1 MHYRQPTGTLLGY
14 RAAGE
19 GDPRALLEK
28 RRRYNRRY
36 MRAWR
41 ADPLHRSRDRENR
54 ERWNY
59 ERKLREAQS
68 DRIPY
73 TNERGERVCGLCRRQ
88 PPVAD
93 ILRLQICEGAPGGY
107 VEVRIPYCGE
117 C

>member
-1 MHYRQPTGTLLGY
+1 MQCNQTTGTSSGD
-14 RAAGE
+14 RARE
-19 GDPRALLEK
+19 GGGQRAFLEK
-28 RRRYNRRY
+28 RRQYNRQY

-41 ADPLHRSRDRENR
+41 ANPLHQAHERENR
-54 ERWNY
+54 DRWNY
-59 ERKLREAQS
+59 ERKLGDARS

-88 PPVAD
+88 APVTE
-93 ILRLQICEGAPGGY
+93 IVRLQVCDVAPQGY

>member
-1 MHYRQPTGTLLGY
+1 MQSNQSTGTFSGD
-14 RAAGE
+14 RAKEDGRQGAF
-19 GDPRALLEK
+19 LEK
-28 RRRYNRRY
+28 RRQYNRRY

-41 ADPLHRSRDRENR
+41 ADPLHQSREHENR

-73 TNERGERVCGLCRRQ
+73 TNELGERVCGLCRQQ
-88 PPVAD
+88 PQVTE
-93 ILRLQICEGAPGGY
+93 ILRLQVCEGAPRGY

>member
-1 MHYRQPTGTLLGY
+1 MQYGQPTGTLLGD
-14 RAAGE
+14 RARERG
-19 GDPRALLEK
+19 LLEK
-28 RRRYNRRY
+28 RRQYNRRY

-41 ADPLHRSRDRENR
+41 ADPLRQSRERENR

-88 PPVAD
+88 PPVTE
-93 ILRLQICEGAPGGY
+93 IVRLQVCEGAPRGY